1 MLSDCHKVVSEELFQ
16 TSKGASYQCDVTN
29 RIILKFDSFELS
41 LRIQQFQCLRRSLNQ
56 IDIKVRLFDL
66 SDESDHLLVE
76 APMVNFR
83 KKLTLCEII
92 QLRELVNGTYFA
104 LELNS
109 MLHKLLGPE
118 QHLFINLP
126 IK

>member
-1 MLSDCHKVVSEELFQ
+1 MLSDCPKAVSEELFQ
-16 TSKGASYQCDVTN
+16 TSKGVSYQCDTTN

-41 LRIQQFQCLRRSLNQ
+41 LRIQQFQCIRRSLNQ
-56 IDIKVRLFDL
+56 IDIKGRLFDL
-66 SDESDHLLVE
+66 SDESDHFFVE
-76 APMVNFR
+76 APMTNFR

-109 MLHKLLGPE
+109 MLCKLLGPAPA
-118 QHLFINLP
+118 LIYKPSN
-126 IK
+126 

>member
-1 MLSDCHKVVSEELFQ
+1 MLSDCHKATSEELFR

-29 RIILKFDSFELS
+29 RIILKFDDFELS
-41 LRIQQFQCLRRSLNQ
+41 LRIQQFQCIRRSLNQ
-56 IDIKVRLFDL
+56 IDIKGRIFDL
-66 SDESDHLLVE
+66 SDESDHFFVE

-83 KKLTLCEII
+83 EKLTLCEII

-118 QHLFINLP
+118 RALIYKTSN
-126 IK
+126 

>member
-1 MLSDCHKVVSEELFQ
+1 MLSDCNNAVSDELFQ
-16 TSKGASYQCDVTN
+16 TSKGISFQCDKTN
-29 RIILKFDSFELS
+29 RIILRFDTFELS
-41 LRIQQFQCLRRSLNQ
+41 LRIQQFQYLRRSLNQ

-76 APMVNFR
+76 APMVNFQKR
-83 KKLTLCEII
+83 LTLCEII

-109 MLHKLLGPE
+109 VLHELLTPSPS
-118 QHLFINLP
+118 LIYKSSN
-126 IK
+126 

>member
-16 TSKGASYQCDVTN
+16 TSKGISYQCDVTN
-29 RIILKFDSFELS
+29 RIILKFDNFELN

-56 IDIKVRLFDL
+56 IDIRGRLFDL
-66 SDESDHLLVE
+66 SDDSDHFFVE
-76 APMVNFR
+76 APMVSFR
-83 KKLTLCEII
+83 EKLTLCEII

-109 MLHKLLGPE
+109 MLHKLLGPA
-118 QHLFINLP
+118 QASYL
-126 IK
+126 